1 MKKLLLILIRIVIIV
16 VFAQRIWED
25 WQRYQL
31 LAEEVGNLELKKEN
45 LLKEKSRLERLLE
58 EGSREELLEKE
69 ARSMLGFK
77 KEGEEV
83 VLIIPPTNNI
93 ESATNS
99 ASSDSSVFLNSQ
111 NSFLSNLSQLW
122 YTLLEKLKIKN

>member
-1 MKKLLLILIRIVIIV
+1 MKKLLLILISIVIIV

-122 YTLLEKLKIKN
+122 YTLLEKLKIKD